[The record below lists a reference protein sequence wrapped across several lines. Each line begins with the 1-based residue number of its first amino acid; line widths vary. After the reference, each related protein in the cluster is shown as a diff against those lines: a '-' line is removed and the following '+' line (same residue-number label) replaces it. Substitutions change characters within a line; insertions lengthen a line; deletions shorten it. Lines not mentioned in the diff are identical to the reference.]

1 VKTQVIQLKESLSC
15 VLRAASYTLQ
25 QNHYIDTGLLKT
37 VEIPGPRFEKTI
49 EEFFSICDQ
58 IEYNLKTAIECQ
70 QQGIL
75 LNYLNKTIKLDKY
88 KKKYFL

>member
-1 VKTQVIQLKESLSC
+1 MI
-15 VLRAASYTLQ
+15 
-25 QNHYIDTGLLKT
+25 
-37 VEIPGPRFEKTI
+37 
-49 EEFFSICDQ
+49 DQ